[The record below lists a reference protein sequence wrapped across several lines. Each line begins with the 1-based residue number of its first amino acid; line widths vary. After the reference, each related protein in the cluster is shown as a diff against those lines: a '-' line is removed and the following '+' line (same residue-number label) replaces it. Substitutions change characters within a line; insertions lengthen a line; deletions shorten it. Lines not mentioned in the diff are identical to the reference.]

1 MSNYV
6 YSIANDTPNQLVNAR
21 SLHDEIIAAQLA
33 TQISGVSTA
42 GDVITIAFNAEL
54 STSDESTLGG
64 ILGNHEGTASPRD
77 PEEVAITNT
86 ISSLPFSAKQLPS
99 GGKLYARVQGVKYS
113 LNTGSNTCNFS
124 IPWPTC
130 KITGIEI
137 IGGELGDSVD
147 LKVLDDSS
155 GTYTT
160 VPNYL
165 LNQFGYTVSVAPT
178 FYSRQ
183 SAYDADLFQNM
194 VIEIGY
200 TSASAKDVWI
210 NYILHEVK

>member
-1 MSNYV
+1 MSDYV

-42 GDVITIAFNAEL
+42 GDVITVAFNAEL
-54 STSDESTLGG
+54 STADETTLNNV
-64 ILGNHEGTASPRD
+64 IGNHEGTSSPRD
-77 PEEVAITNT
+77 PEEVTITNT
-86 ISSLPFSAKQLPS
+86 ITSLPFSAKQLPS
-99 GGKLYARVQGVKYS
+99 GGKLYARVQGVKFS
-113 LNTGSNTCNFS
+113 LIVGANTCNFS
-124 IPWPTC
+124 IPWPAC
-130 KITGIEI
+130 KVTGIEI
-137 IGGELGDSVD
+137 IGGELGDLID
-147 LKVLDDSS
+147 LKVRDDSS

-165 LNQFGYTVSVAPT
+165 LNQFGYTVAVSPT

-183 SAYDADLFQNM
+183 STYDADLFQNM
-194 VIEIGY
+194 VIEVGY
-200 TSASAKDVWI
+200 TSTSSKDVWI